1 MENEPKKAATPPY
14 VAYRTLKN
22 FLAKFQQGT
31 PGRIERGLMGN
42 LSGAVQS
49 QLTTALKYLGFV
61 SDNNVPTPMMKKFV
75 MTPEAEQTSML
86 KALLTDTYPFIFGNM
101 LEFDFSTATG
111 KMLRERFEEHT
122 SATGETITRC
132 MAFLKDAAQDAGIA
146 VSPFLRGSN
155 GATKKK
161 STPSQRRD
169 RVTEQSSTLGPTP
182 TNNNAGSGANQ
193 SPIEAQSSLLL
204 WGLFQRLPRP
214 GSVWPK
220 EERTQWTDT
229 LNNVLALE
237 YKEK

>member
-1 MENEPKKAATPPY
+1 METEIKKASTPPY

-22 FLAKFQQGT
+22 FLSKFQQGT

-61 SDNNVPTPMMKKFV
+61 SENNVPTPMMKKFV
-75 MTPEAEQTSML
+75 TAPEAEQTSML

-101 LEFDFSTATG
+101 FEFDFSSATG

-132 MAFLKDAAQDAGIA
+132 MAFLRDAAQDAGIA

-155 GATKKK
+155 GAAKKK

-169 RVTEQSSTLGPTP
+169 RASEQTTNTQGSNAANHNSTGVGQ
-182 TNNNAGSGANQ
+182 GS
-193 SPIEAQSSLLL
+193 IEAQSSLLL
-204 WGLFQRLPRP
+204 WGLFQRLPKP

-220 EERTQWTDT
+220 EERNQWTET
-229 LNNVLALE
+229 LNNVLSLE